1 MGPDVYF
8 EIASMCAGETTL
20 RAAERPFSGVTH
32 HVLLEMRRLCE
43 GVSAYFAT
51 ERFPPRMNQH
61 VPLEINSVFGGETA
75 QCASKRL
82 LITMNQ
88 HMYFQFAGPI
98 ACVVALVAT
107 VPLLSIIQRLL
118 GTFYKVICLHFHA
131 FFSAK

>member
-51 ERFPPRMNQH
+51 ERFPPGMNQH
-61 VPLEINSVFGGETA
+61 VIERDDLGEKKAGDQFSRSSLAKPAPNSLKWCSRQCKVRQNPECCYNPTCSQKRKEACHWMGYVTGEEYT
-75 QCASKRL
+75 
-82 LITMNQ
+82 
-88 HMYFQFAGPI
+88 Y
-98 ACVVALVAT
+98 
-107 VPLLSIIQRLL
+107 
-118 GTFYKVICLHFHA
+118 
-131 FFSAK
+131 